1 MDIKEIGFGDFCTIE
16 QKRYVGPNE
25 FYGYKVVGRK
35 KSNVWTDVPVD
46 ANNEK
51 ETLHDHLDD
60 VVTVVCNNLDDRTVH
75 QFRVRDLA
83 SVKKARAVPEGFV
96 LVPVDQLNQWGHMA
110 NYAEQYGC
118 PECFEARGYAH
129 TLTCEIN
136 EYFAIEAQE
145 QKVTEMKINWGMEC
159 PRCNHNEA
167 IIHSTAE
174 KDSGYEFM
182 NGDAVNC
189 LKCGNTGEMDANGE
203 DSDIVWNEDEA
214 QEQSHD

>member
-1 MDIKEIGFGDFCTIE
+1 METSKIKEIALANGFSLKQQASGNMDLNAYVYDFANAIE
-16 QKRYVGPNE
+16 RE
-25 FYGYKVVGRK
+25 
-35 KSNVWTDVPVD
+35 
-46 ANNEK
+46 A
-51 ETLHDHLDD
+51 
-60 VVTVVCNNLDDRTVH
+60 
-75 QFRVRDLA
+75 
-83 SVKKARAVPEGFV
+83 KAQAVPEGFV
-96 LVPVDQLNQWGHMA
+96 LVEKTKLMQIVGSAAIIEPIT
-110 NYAEQYGC
+110 
-118 PECFEARGYAH
+118 RGNPLMSKYKTELDFILSTVRAV
-129 TLTCEIN
+129 
-136 EYFAIEAQE
+136 IEAQE

-189 LKCGNTGEMDANGE
+189 LKCGNIGEMDANGE

>member
-1 MDIKEIGFGDFCTIE
+1 M
-16 QKRYVGPNE
+16 
-25 FYGYKVVGRK
+25 
-35 KSNVWTDVPVD
+35 
-46 ANNEK
+46 
-51 ETLHDHLDD
+51 
-60 VVTVVCNNLDDRTVH
+60 
-75 QFRVRDLA
+75 
-83 SVKKARAVPEGFV
+83 
-96 LVPVDQLNQWGHMA
+96 
-110 NYAEQYGC
+110 
-118 PECFEARGYAH
+118 
-129 TLTCEIN
+129 
-136 EYFAIEAQE
+136 IEAQE

-214 QEQSHD
+214 QEQSHENG